1 MIRVLVAGM
10 TGTVGGL
17 ENFIM
22 NYYRQV
28 DKELFQFDFLCR
40 FPRCAYQEEIERNG
54 GRFFSVTRRSKNPFR
69 YYREIH
75 TFFRKHG
82 HEYDV
87 FWDNECM
94 FNDVTPL
101 QLARREGIP
110 VRIAHSHNAGNMDTS
125 PKGRLQGFLH
135 RLQKWQV
142 VRCATDL
149 WACSDTAGAWAFPK
163 RFRTGKKYRVVL
175 NAIDTERFVFSDASR
190 SACRKQLALGDHFT
204 IGCVGR
210 LQYQKNQAF
219 LLEAFALFTKSSI
232 GKDARL
238 LLLGTGPDAEALQEQ
253 AVSLGIERSVMLIG
267 YRPDT
272 EHYLQ
277 AIDVFALPSRFE
289 GLGIAVIE
297 AQCSGLPCLV
307 SQAVPTEA
315 AVTDLVRFLPVENP
329 AVWAD
334 AFSQLAENRPARY
347 SKNKE
352 INNAGY
358 EISTAA
364 KGLAELLKKRTG
376 TPTYE

>member
-22 NYYRQV
+22 NYYRQF
-28 DKELFQFDFLCR
+28 DKEQFQFDFLCR
-40 FPRCAYQEEIERNG
+40 FPLCAYQEEVEGNG

-101 QLARREGIP
+101 QLARQKGIP

-125 PKGRLQGFLH
+125 LKGRLQGLLH
-135 RLQKWQV
+135 RLQKRQV
-142 VRCATDL
+142 VHCATDL
-149 WACSDTAGAWAFPK
+149 WACSDTAGAWAFPE
-163 RFRTGKKYRVVL
+163 RARTSKKYRVVL
-175 NAIDTERFVFSDASR
+175 NAIDTERFVFSETSR

-219 LLEAFALFTKSSI
+219 LLKAFALFTKSSI
-232 GKDARL
+232 GKDTRL

-307 SQAVPTEA
+307 SQAVPKEA
-315 AVTDLVRFLPVENP
+315 AVTDLVRFLPTENP

-334 AFSQLAENRPARY
+334 AFSQLAENRPTRH

-358 EISTAA
+358 EIRTAA
-364 KGLAELLKKRTG
+364 QGLAELLKERTG
-376 TPTYE
+376 TPVYE